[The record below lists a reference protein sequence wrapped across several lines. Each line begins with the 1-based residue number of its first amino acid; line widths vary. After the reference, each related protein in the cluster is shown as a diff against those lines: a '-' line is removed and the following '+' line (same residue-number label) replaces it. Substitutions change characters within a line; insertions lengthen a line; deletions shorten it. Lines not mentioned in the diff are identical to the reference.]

1 VLYVSPAY
9 ETLWGRTCHSLYE
22 SPQSWFE
29 AVHPEDR
36 ERVQQAALARH
47 AEGIYDEEFRIVRPD
62 GTMRWVRDR
71 AFPVRDSAGAD
82 QVVGV
87 ARDVTVHKEA
97 EAEKLHRSETHF
109 RLLIE
114 HASDLITVLNSEGLI
129 RFQSPSLER
138 VLGHAPT
145 ELLGRSVFEFF
156 PPEDLPQARA
166 SFERGLSEPSA
177 TVSLE
182 CRFRHQNGQWRIL
195 QSRCR
200 ALPVDG
206 GEALMVLNSRDVTEQ
221 KHLEAQLRQSQKM
234 EAVGQLAGGVAHDFN
249 NLLSVII
256 GHSELLEM
264 SLPRGQQLWESVTEI
279 GRAAERAA
287 ALTRQLLAISRQQVL
302 EFQVLDL
309 NAVVAKAEKMLHRL
323 IGEDVQLTTRL
334 RPDLS
339 PVWADPGQ
347 IDQVLLNLAVN
358 ARDAMPK
365 GGTLSFDTRNI
376 EIDPTYCSTHPELH
390 PGRYVLMAVTDTG
403 CGMTPEIQARIFE
416 PFFTTKGVGQ
426 GTGLGLSVVHG
437 IVEQCGGHVEVSSVP
452 ERGTMFEIYLPVVE
466 APAVRAAERV
476 PTKLPQGRGET
487 VLLVEDET
495 PVRNITLLL
504 LEKLGYRVLEA
515 ANAEEAFS
523 LVESGQAKIELLL
536 TDVIM
541 PGTSG
546 PELAAALSRRDL
558 GIKVLFQSG
567 YTGEAVLRHANIKP
581 DMAFLKK
588 PFTLG
593 TLAKKIREVLDL

>member
-1 VLYVSPAY
+1 
-9 ETLWGRTCHSLYE
+9 
-22 SPQSWFE
+22 
-29 AVHPEDR
+29 
-36 ERVQQAALARH
+36 
-47 AEGIYDEEFRIVRPD
+47 
-62 GTMRWVRDR
+62 
-71 AFPVRDSAGAD
+71 
-82 QVVGV
+82 
-87 ARDVTVHKEA
+87 
-97 EAEKLHRSETHF
+97 
-109 RLLIE
+109 
-114 HASDLITVLNSEGLI
+114 
-129 RFQSPSLER
+129 
-138 VLGHAPT
+138 
-145 ELLGRSVFEFF
+145 
-156 PPEDLPQARA
+156 
-166 SFERGLSEPSA
+166 
-177 TVSLE
+177 
-182 CRFRHQNGQWRIL
+182 
-195 QSRCR
+195 
-200 ALPVDG
+200 
-206 GEALMVLNSRDVTEQ
+206 
-221 KHLEAQLRQSQKM
+221 
-234 EAVGQLAGGVAHDFN
+234 
-249 NLLSVII
+249 
-256 GHSELLEM
+256 
-264 SLPRGQQLWESVTEI
+264 LWESVTEI

-376 EIDPTYCSTHPELH
+376 EIDPTDCSTHPELH

-416 PFFTTKGVGQ
+416 PFFTTKDVGQ

-452 ERGTMFEIYLPVVE
+452 ERGTMFEIYLPGVE
-466 APAVRAAERV
+466 APAERV
-476 PTKLPQGRGET
+476 PAKLPQGRGET

-546 PELAAALSRRDL
+546 PELAAALSSRDL
-558 GIKVLFQSG
+558 GLKVLFQSG

-593 TLAKKIREVLDL
+593 TLAKKFREVLDL

>member
-1 VLYVSPAY
+1 
-9 ETLWGRTCHSLYE
+9 
-22 SPQSWFE
+22 
-29 AVHPEDR
+29 
-36 ERVQQAALARH
+36 
-47 AEGIYDEEFRIVRPD
+47 
-62 GTMRWVRDR
+62 
-71 AFPVRDSAGAD
+71 
-82 QVVGV
+82 
-87 ARDVTVHKEA
+87 
-97 EAEKLHRSETHF
+97 
-109 RLLIE
+109 
-114 HASDLITVLNSEGLI
+114 
-129 RFQSPSLER
+129 
-138 VLGHAPT
+138 
-145 ELLGRSVFEFF
+145 
-156 PPEDLPQARA
+156 
-166 SFERGLSEPSA
+166 
-177 TVSLE
+177 
-182 CRFRHQNGQWRIL
+182 
-195 QSRCR
+195 
-200 ALPVDG
+200 
-206 GEALMVLNSRDVTEQ
+206 
-221 KHLEAQLRQSQKM
+221 
-234 EAVGQLAGGVAHDFN
+234 
-249 NLLSVII
+249 
-256 GHSELLEM
+256 M

-323 IGEDVQLTTRL
+323 IGEDVQLTARL

-376 EIDPTYCSTHPELH
+376 EIDPTYCATHPELH

-466 APAVRAAERV
+466 EPAARAAERV
-476 PTKLPQGRGET
+476 PTELPQGRGET

-495 PVRNITLLL
+495 PVRNVTLLL

-515 ANAEEAFS
+515 SNAEEAFS
-523 LVESGQAKIELLL
+523 IVESGQAKIELLL

-546 PELAAALSRRDL
+546 PELAAALSSRDL